1 MKKIKDSKIGSLLK
15 DKAPHILEMVG
26 DLLPDQGALGIVKN
40 LIDSKEQSPLMT
52 PEERAELHA
61 ELMKMYELEV
71 ADRDSAR
78 KLQADMVKAG
88 AKDWLFNVTGL
99 VGLGAFA
106 FLVLS
111 IVFLDVPKENKEIF
125 IHLIGIVEGVA
136 LSIFGYYF
144 GAAIKDTDK

>member
-1 MKKIKDSKIGSLLK
+1 MDKIKNMKLGKLLK
-15 DKAPHILEMVG
+15 EKAPKVLDVVG
-26 DLLPDQGALGIVKN
+26 DLLPDQGALGIVKR
-40 LIDSKEQSPLMT
+40 LIDDPDITPIS
-52 PEERAELHA
+52 PEEKQELNNQ
-61 ELMKMYELEV
+61 LMDIYKLEV

-78 KLQADMVKAG
+78 KRQSDMIKAG

-99 VGLGAFA
+99 VGLAAFG

-111 IVFLDVPKENKEIF
+111 IVFLEVPATNKEIF

-144 GAAIKDTDK
+144 GAAVKSDK

>member
-1 MKKIKDSKIGSLLK
+1 MNKIKNTKLGELLK
-15 DKAPHILEMVG
+15 SKAPQVLDVVG
-26 DLLPDQGALGIVKN
+26 DLLPDQGALGIVKR
-40 LIDSKEQSPLMT
+40 LIDT
-52 PEERAELHA
+52 PEVTPSLTPDEKKELNTQVM
-61 ELMKMYELEV
+61 EMYKLEV

-78 KLQADMVKAG
+78 KRQSEMVKAG

-106 FLVLS
+106 FLVAS
-111 IVFLDVPKENKEIF
+111 IVFLNVPSENKEIF

-144 GAAIKDTDK
+144 GSAIREEK

>member
-1 MKKIKDSKIGSLLK
+1 MKQIKNTKIGKLLK
-15 DKAPHILEMVG
+15 EKAPKVLDIVG
-26 DLLPDQGALGIVKN
+26 DLLPDQGALGVVKR
-40 LIDSKEQSPLMT
+40 LIDDPSVEMS
-52 PEERAELHA
+52 AEDKQ
-61 ELMKMYELEV
+61 ELNNQVMEMYKLEV

-78 KLQADMVKAG
+78 KRQAEMVKAG

-106 FLVLS
+106 FLVAS
-111 IVFLDVPKENKEIF
+111 IVFLNVPSENKEIF

-144 GAAIKDTDK
+144 GSAIREEK

>member
-1 MKKIKDSKIGSLLK
+1 MKQIKNTKIGKLLK
-15 DKAPHILEMVG
+15 EKAPKVLDIVG
-26 DLLPDQGALGIVKN
+26 DLLPDQGALGVVKR
-40 LIDSKEQSPLMT
+40 LIDDPSVEMS
-52 PEERAELHA
+52 AEDKQ
-61 ELMKMYELEV
+61 ELNNQVMEMYQLEV

-78 KLQADMVKAG
+78 KRQAEMVKAG

-106 FLVLS
+106 FLVAS
-111 IVFLDVPKENKEIF
+111 IVFLNVPSENKEIF

-144 GAAIKDTDK
+144 GSAIREEK